1 MAHFMELKF
10 KFPTTKSNVQI
21 LFALLRA
28 FKIYYKV
35 PFLQTNLR
43 SHQNWWTTH
52 AFFLIN
58 YWLVIG

>member
-35 PFLQTNLR
+35 PFLQTYLR
-43 SHQNWWTTH
+43 SHQNWRTTH

-58 YWLVIG
+58 YCLVLG